1 MLNVLVI
8 DDEKSLLKL
17 FNKVLKGAGFRVE
30 TATNGCEGLEK
41 LHNTHFDVVITDI
54 LMPGMQGN
62 DVANHIRNSQGQ
74 STALIGISGTP
85 WKLSEHDFDA
95 VIPKPFSPETLLNT
109 IQNICHNQVSSPIA
123 L

>member
-8 DDEKSLLKL
+8 DDEKSLLKV
-17 FNKVLKGAGFRVE
+17 FNKVLKRAGFRVE
-30 TATNGCEGLEK
+30 TATNGRDGLEK
-41 LHNTHFDVVITDI
+41 LNNTHFDIVITDI

-62 DVANHIRNSQGQ
+62 NVANHIRNSQGK

-109 IQNICHNQVSSPIA
+109 IQNICPS
-123 L
+123 

>member
-1 MLNVLVI
+1 MLDVLVI

-17 FNKVLKGAGFRVE
+17 FNKVLKRAGFRVE
-30 TATNGCEGLEK
+30 TAINGCEGLEK

-74 STALIGISGTP
+74 STAIIGISGTP

-109 IQNICHNQVSSPIA
+109 IQNICHNQVSLPMA
-123 L
+123 V